1 MRYLKTFEG
10 FESSSV
16 QEKITD
22 FFKNREEIADAF
34 LLALKDNPEKA
45 LNSILPYYDDF
56 VDHYFS
62 VCASEIPRDASGKC
76 TLDSE
81 NLLAIL
87 EFVPNFA
94 GTADK
99 PGIFARDEDR
109 NTFVDKSK
117 LGLVSKI
124 TRDEVMNL
132 ISTHEDFSLNKL
144 NFLAMYKNIG
154 ALRRLGDSKVGTGK
168 RWGEELLPGQSNRTN
183 AVDGHLANVETE
195 EEEKNRKGPDAL
207 RKL

>member
-1 MRYLKTFEG
+1 MKYLKK
-10 FESSSV
+10 FESFSEV
-16 QEKITD
+16 PVHEKITD

-56 VDHYFS
+56 VDKYFA
-62 VCASEIPRDASGKC
+62 VCGNQIPRDASGKC

-81 NLLAIL
+81 NLLDIL

-99 PGIFARDEDR
+99 PGIFARDEDGD
-109 NTFVDKSK
+109 TFVDKSK
-117 LGLVSKI
+117 LGLASKI

-144 NFLAMYKNIG
+144 NFLAMYKKVG

-168 RWGEELLPGQSNRTN
+168 RWGEELVPGQSNRTN
-183 AVDGHLANVETE
+183 AIDGVLANVETE
-195 EEEKNRKGPDAL
+195 EEEKNRKGSEAL